1 MRRPHLR
8 QLALNLRFR
17 TRLALI
23 LFLILASTTAIL
35 FATYIRQNER
45 IKAYVTGIT
54 SDLLAISQV
63 IQAKIPPKENRTQ
76 ALLDYEKALKDAGIS
91 SITSSI
97 TVASTSGEVVAS
109 TNPHQVGTKIKIKR
123 RRRVT
128 KETPIKISAEFPETD
143 VDTSVGEKTYFVE
156 FPIVQGD
163 RVIGYARLRGFGDQ
177 LDPLLRR
184 ADMVR
189 SFWILSTML
198 LGIFAVV
205 YFAFLFTKPVDML
218 VEGARQV
225 AQGNLYVRLPATG
238 GTEMGRLAENFN
250 RMVERLRENKLLQE
264 RLSEAEKLSLLGRF
278 AGSIAHEVRNSLNFI
293 NLSIDQARAKQNALA
308 TSGAILA
315 GGDRSLREIQRNLA
329 NVKEEISHLN
339 QMVNDFLSAG
349 RQTPP
354 TLTPCDL
361 RDLLTQAMSLVERQ
375 ARTQDVSLSVELD
388 GVHEI
393 QADAQQIKTCFV
405 NVLTN
410 AVQAMPKGGEIRV
423 SASRIEGNGLPE
435 RMRLQF
441 ADNGPGIAPMDRE
454 RIFAPYFST
463 KATGFG
469 LGLAITKKIVEDHG
483 GRIFVGNHRGPGTL
497 MVIELPVISAKSEAS
512 HAGHAIP
519 VA

>member
-1 MRRPHLR
+1 MRLPHLR

-17 TRLALI
+17 TKLALI
-23 LFLILASTTAIL
+23 LFLILAITTAIL

-45 IKAYVTGIT
+45 IKAYVAGIT

-63 IQAKIPPKENRTQ
+63 TQARIPPKASRNQ
-76 ALLDYEKALKDAGIS
+76 ALEAYQKALKDAGLS
-91 SITSSI
+91 S
-97 TVASTSGEVVAS
+97 TVASPNGEVVAS
-109 TNPHQVGTKIKIKR
+109 TNPRQVGKKIKIKR

-128 KETPIKISAEFPETD
+128 KDKDSEIEISAEFPEVD
-143 VDTSVGEKTYFVE
+143 VDTRVGEKTYFVE

-163 RVIGYARLRGFGDQ
+163 RVIGYARVRGFGDQ

-184 ADMVR
+184 ADVVR

-225 AQGNLYVRLPATG
+225 AQGNLYVSLPAAG
-238 GTEMGRLAENFN
+238 GSEMGRLAATFN
-250 RMVERLRENKLLQE
+250 RMVERLRENRQLQE

-293 NLSIDQARAKQNALA
+293 NLSIDQARAKQSALA
-308 TSGAILA
+308 ASGAVSA
-315 GGDRSLREIQRNLA
+315 AGDRSLREMQRNLA
-329 NVKEEISHLN
+329 NVKEEIGHLN

-349 RQTPP
+349 RQGP
-354 TLTPCDL
+354 LNLEICDL
-361 RDLLTQAMSLVERQ
+361 RDILGQAMSLVEKQ
-375 ARTQDVSLSVELD
+375 ARTQDVSLSLELD
-388 GVHEI
+388 GMEAIH
-393 QADAQQIKTCFV
+393 ADAQQIKTCFV

-410 AVQAMPKGGEIRV
+410 AVQAMPKGGEIRI
-423 SASRIEGNGLPE
+423 SASRAGGNNGAPGSL
-435 RMRLQF
+435 RLQF
-441 ADNGPGIAPMDRE
+441 ADTGPGIAPVDRE
-454 RIFAPYFST
+454 RVFAPYFST

-483 GRIFVGNHRGPGTL
+483 GRIFVSAHRGPGAVL
-497 MVIELPVISAKSEAS
+497 VIELPVEPASEKTS
-512 HAGHAIP
+512 RKEPVESLIP
-519 VA
+519 